1 MKFKVT
7 AIAVDLTTRP
17 FSYSAPRE
25 EIVDTQE
32 NTIFGACESIQDVE
46 VAYENFWNYLNGPDL
61 VQNPSQKV
69 KVLMVEPVELN

>member
-32 NTIFGACESIQDVE
+32 NTIFGACESIQ
-46 VAYENFWNYLNGPDL
+46 
-61 VQNPSQKV
+61 